1 MQPPRDSAV
10 RRLRPWAVGLPV
22 LLVAGLE
29 GLWAL
34 VLRPWLG
41 ATVAGEGAALLAVL
55 GVLVFSAVIWRLI
68 ERAEAEMARAYHLA
82 SRHARQLEALHEAAL
97 SLSAALDLPTVLR
110 RVVETSRTV
119 IGSRY
124 GAVAVL
130 SPSGEIDAFVTSGM
144 AEEAVRQLGAPPTGH
159 GLLGLVIS
167 ERRALLVEDI
177 AAHPGAVGFPEGH
190 PPMTTL
196 LAVPLLFEEGV
207 LGSLYLADRADGR
220 PFDAEDQETLERFGA
235 QVAIA
240 VANARLHAQLQ
251 RLSLVEERE
260 RISMDLHDGVVQTLY
275 ATGLGLEAA
284 LEDIPSAPEAARGAV
299 EQAVARLHAT
309 IADIR
314 HYIFDLRAAQRD
326 GSRSLRATLEQLLG
340 GLQGSGVELVLD
352 APEVAPEAWDG
363 ALSKRVHWEA
373 WHVAREAVSNAL
385 RHSGCRRVRVGLR
398 RMGATLEMAVAD
410 DGRGFDPARPVD
422 QTHRGLG
429 NMRRRAE
436 AVGGRLEVAS
446 QPGRGTTVTL
456 RVPLADAGGEGA

>member
-1 MQPPRDSAV
+1 M

-22 LLVAGLE
+22 LLVVGLE

-41 ATVAGEGAALLAVL
+41 AGEAAALLAVL

-130 SPSGEIDAFVTSGM
+130 SPTGEIDEFVTSGM
-144 AEEAVRQLGAPPTGH
+144 DEEAVRRLGAPPTGH

-196 LAVPLLFEEGV
+196 LAVPLLFEDGV

-326 GSRSLRATLEQLLG
+326 GPLSLRATLEQLLG
-340 GLQGSGVELVLD
+340 GLRGSGVELVLD
-352 APEVAPEAWDG
+352 APEAWDG
-363 ALSKRVHWEA
+363 ALSKRLHWEA

-398 RMGATLEMAVAD
+398 RLGATLEMAVAD

-446 QPGRGTTVTL
+446 QPGHGTTVTL
-456 RVPLADAGGEGA
+456 RVPLADGGGVGV